1 VCWAGKFVAVAQGG
15 VVGKKAAAAAAAAA
29 CRLLHGVSWCLL

>member
-1 VCWAGKFVAVAQGG
+1 
-15 VVGKKAAAAAAAAA
+15 VGKKAAAAAAAAA